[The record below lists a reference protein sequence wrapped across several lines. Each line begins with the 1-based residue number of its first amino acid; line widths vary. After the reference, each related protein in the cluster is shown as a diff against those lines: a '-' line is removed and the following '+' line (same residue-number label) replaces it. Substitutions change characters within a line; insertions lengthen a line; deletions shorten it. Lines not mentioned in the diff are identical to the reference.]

1 MSGYAVIPNC
11 PVATCSPPYV
21 TRFNL
26 VVMYVM
32 RKRLHKAQAT
42 DSTMLSTVAMGHDSA
57 PVLRYFRER
66 LAVGGGLFT
75 VRPTM

>member
-1 MSGYAVIPNC
+1 MLGTAMGEVCMSRYAVNPNC

-42 DSTMLSTVAMGHDSA
+42 D
-57 PVLRYFRER
+57 RYH
-66 LAVGGGLFT
+66 AQHGSDG
-75 VRPTM
+75 P

>member
-1 MSGYAVIPNC
+1 MLGTAMGEVRMSGYAVIPNC

-42 DSTMLSTVAMGHDSA
+42 D
-57 PVLRYFRER
+57 RYH
-66 LAVGGGLFT
+66 AQHGSDG
-75 VRPTM
+75 P